1 MPFSLSEEILEENFD
16 QLFVIQYKAISKD
29 PVLKALFPG
38 GLDPSARS
46 QNIAGFKA
54 SLGWTRPHVAA
65 AKVVDDVTGQICAF
79 ATMPMYDDNPFSGSK
94 DSDIHLPQVDEKIRP
109 FMEWLFNTK
118 NSRRRD
124 FKDLQVPGS
133 YCYIQALATDPARQ
147 REGAATLL
155 LKWAVDLVDKK
166 GSRAMLEA
174 SDIAVKYGL
183 YGKYGFRNVDAYYY
197 VDNEHF
203 PDMEG
208 VHLVTMVRDAAER

>member
-1 MPFSLSEEILEENFD
+1 MRKLDRLWSGCLIRKTAGDETSRTYRCQALTVVSGCHSNTI
-16 QLFVIQYKAISKD
+16 ISQPD
-29 PVLKALFPG
+29 F
-38 GLDPSARS
+38 
-46 QNIAGFKA
+46 NIC
-54 SLGWTRPHVAA
+54 T
-65 AKVVDDVTGQICAF
+65 D
-79 ATMPMYDDNPFSGSK
+79 
-94 DSDIHLPQVDEKIRP
+94 
-109 FMEWLFNTK
+109 
-118 NSRRRD
+118 
-124 FKDLQVPGS
+124 
-133 YCYIQALATDPARQ
+133 IQALATDPARQ